1 VRNDGAEQVVV
12 GATRRTA
19 GRQAV
24 AKWLEIVPPR
34 VVLRSGASA
43 MLTVRAEQPERAEPG
58 DHNALVLLT
67 TRPLGGARINLQ
79 VRLGVRIKIVV
90 PGPIVRRLTL
100 GGLRVNKRRDARF
113 MFVPVVNRGNVT
125 VQLRN
130 RITASLARG
139 GRYLA
144 RLKHRAQRAL
154 HPGAR
159 TYLTL
164 RYNGRLRG
172 ALTAVVRIR
181 LGPGIRVERR
191 YRIRL

>member
-1 VRNDGAEQVVV
+1 
-12 GATRRTA
+12 
-19 GRQAV
+19 
-24 AKWLEIVPPR
+24 
-34 VVLRSGASA
+34 
-43 MLTVRAEQPERAEPG
+43 
-58 DHNALVLLT
+58 
-67 TRPLGGARINLQ
+67 
-79 VRLGVRIKIVV
+79 
-90 PGPIVRRLTL
+90 
-100 GGLRVNKRRDARF
+100 
-113 MFVPVVNRGNVT
+113 
-125 VQLRN
+125 
-130 RITASLARG
+130 LARG